1 MKTNPDL
8 HRILQKPNALSF
20 YYKLNLNPLTS
31 PNDYF
36 LSYETPLLW
45 EFSQW
50 GHKNKLPK
58 VYKILV
64 GRKTNTQH

>member
-20 YYKLNLNPLTS
+20 LYELNLNPLTS

-36 LSYETPLLW
+36 LSYEAPLL
-45 EFSQW
+45 
-50 GHKNKLPK
+50 
-58 VYKILV
+58 
-64 GRKTNTQH
+64 